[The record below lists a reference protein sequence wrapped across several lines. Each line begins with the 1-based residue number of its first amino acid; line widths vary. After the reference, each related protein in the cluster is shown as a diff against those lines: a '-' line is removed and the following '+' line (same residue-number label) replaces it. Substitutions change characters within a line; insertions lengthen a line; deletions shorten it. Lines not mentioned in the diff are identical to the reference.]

1 MLARIARI
9 FGTSALAAGLLIAL
23 PALAQDDKK
32 KDDEAAAT
40 EKPTPKPDTALNK
53 KITEANKSDRS
64 LEGAAGKAD
73 SRAPEPKK
81 DDERDM
87 IEQSH
92 LGKDDYV
99 QILAEIACLDTTYP
113 DMPAKIVEG
122 RYYVLARWDTTEEWL
137 EVVGKS
143 IEESVKPALDKK
155 VARLK
160 KEACPN
166 GKLPEALFSTKA
178 TPIGQSKPD

>member
-1 MLARIARI
+1 MPARIARF
-9 FGTSALAAGLLIAL
+9 FGSSLLVAGLAIPL
-23 PALAQDDKK
+23 PALAQTDEKK
-32 KDDEAAAT
+32 TEEPA
-40 EKPTPKPDTALNK
+40 EKPTPQPDTALNK

-64 LEGAAGKAD
+64 LEGAAGAAD
-73 SRAPEPKK
+73 TRAPEPKK
-81 DDERDM
+81 DDERDK

-113 DMPAKIVEG
+113 EEPAKIVEA
-122 RYYVLARWDTTEEWL
+122 RYYILSRWDTNEDWL

-143 IEESVKPALDKK
+143 IEDSVKPALDKK

-178 TPIGQSKPD
+178 TPIGQSKPE